1 MVGWGWVVGNIVC
14 SDHIATLKA
23 YQGWQDAKQNGA
35 ELSYCWD
42 NFLSLPTLKMIEGI
56 QHQFLNILVDMNFI
70 DKIHA
75 QHVSKMDFIEVKLG
89 TNTPP
94 IKIYLKF

>member
-1 MVGWGWVVGNIVC
+1 MLSMVGWGWVVGNIVS

-23 YQGWQDAKQNGA
+23 YQGWQDAKQNGT

-42 NFLSLPTLKMIEGI
+42 NFLSLPTLKMIECI

-70 DKIHA
+70 DKIYA

-89 TNTPP
+89 TNTHPN
-94 IKIYLKF
+94 